1 MPLTFGTPHLFAA
14 VLGGAFFWLRLL
26 YLAKNLSQC
35 NAKTIDTGLGGSVR
49 SRVKSIHPATLVGI
63 LVQSIKVNSDALV
76 NENHVDGLV
85 SCFLEWRKNVFFAIT
100 VNSVL
105 LHKGIRWGHKRRKCE
120 EYWAASKFTPYYAGI
135 G

>member
-1 MPLTFGTPHLFAA
+1 MF
-14 VLGGAFFWLRLL
+14 VC

-76 NENHVDGLV
+76 NENHVDGIFCNY
-85 SCFLEWRKNVFFAIT
+85 SKF
-100 VNSVL
+100 NSVAQRNSM
-105 LHKGIRWGHKRRKCE
+105 G
-120 EYWAASKFTPYYAGI
+120 T
-135 G
+135 